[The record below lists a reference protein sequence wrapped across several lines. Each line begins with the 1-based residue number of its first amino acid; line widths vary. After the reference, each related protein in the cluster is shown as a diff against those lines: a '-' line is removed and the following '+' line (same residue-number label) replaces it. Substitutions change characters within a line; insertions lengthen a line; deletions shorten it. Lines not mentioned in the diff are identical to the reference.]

1 MGEAAIY
8 HIIII
13 AAGVYGIFRGWR
25 CGFLGQTGGLLG
37 MLFGIV
43 FCRLFVKDGAEVA
56 RDLCPSIEDLFASDF
71 IYMALSAVVI
81 YTTVYFGFR
90 LMSLVFHRVLCGLN
104 LGPVNSLAG
113 AALCL
118 LKYMIV
124 ISLLY
129 NVILSI
135 FPGCALMKECRAG
148 DGNMIELVMALAPAL
163 MDTYSPCDLALKYQL
178 KEAESISYNISGNGC
193 VISMAG
199 SHDARQSII

>member
-25 CGFLGQTGGLLG
+25 CGFFGQTGGLLG

-43 FCRLFVKDGAEVA
+43 FCRLFVKDGVVVAEEV
-56 RDLCPSIEDLFASDF
+56 CPSIADLFASDF
-71 IYMALSAVVI
+71 IYTSLTALVI

-90 LMSLVFHRVLCGLN
+90 LMSLVLNRVLSGLN
-104 LGPVNSLAG
+104 PGPVNSLGG

-118 LKYMIV
+118 LKYV
-124 ISLLY
+124 LFISLIY
-129 NVILSI
+129 NVILAI
-135 FPGCALMKECRAG
+135 FPGSALMKECRAG

-193 VISMAG
+193 VISMAE
-199 SHDARQSII
+199 SCDIRRTII